1 MSILLKVVALSIVV
15 SAAVMAQNPVI
26 KPPIVDQDLSNN
38 PLLTPRPRPAPPV
51 PNLSRMG
58 VTGGGLPLTLNEA
71 IRLALENNNDIE
83 VSRDNVRLAE
93 TTLRSLQGVY
103 DPIFNFNNVRL
114 NQSFLQFP
122 RESSNFLLDHWPLYT
137 DVTFPSV
144 NVPGGTTSSGTIREK
159 NITFSPTL
167 TKQFSAGGGQYKI
180 YFDNQRTTSNS
191 PITTL
196 SPFYS
201 VDVGVIFTQPLLRNR
216 SIDVYR
222 HDIRIQRKR
231 LTQSDFDFRLSV
243 IAVIAQVQQSYWELV
258 YALRD
263 QLNQVSSLNLARE
276 QLRMIEERISVGAS
290 APLER
295 AQALTQIATSETNL
309 LTATQYVTTTEN
321 ALKQLILRDPA
332 AAAWSARI
340 EPTDK
345 PSLGAAP
352 VNLQDA
358 LKEAFANRPELNRL
372 RLQREINSID
382 IQYYRNQTLPRV
394 DAQSSISSAG
404 FAGSPLQK
412 PLITGD
418 PTNNS
423 SAFLFDQINQLR
435 GSLGQS
441 PVPIPPN
448 TSSVPDNLI
457 GGYFRALGNVWD
469 FHTVTFG
476 LAIEIPIRNR
486 TAKANLAGARIQ
498 GEQLSAQV
506 RALEQAIEVDVRHAG
521 QAVEITRK
529 QILAAR
535 AARES
540 AEIQLAGEQKRYR
553 TGLSTTFLVLQFQN
567 QLVNARTAEIRA
579 EANYNQSVAN
589 LQRATATTLRA
600 NNVIVKPPSTP

>member
-1 MSILLKVVALSIVV
+1 
-15 SAAVMAQNPVI
+15 
-26 KPPIVDQDLSNN
+26 
-38 PLLTPRPRPAPPV
+38 
-51 PNLSRMG
+51 
-58 VTGGGLPLTLNEA
+58 
-71 IRLALENNNDIE
+71 
-83 VSRDNVRLAE
+83 
-93 TTLRSLQGVY
+93 
-103 DPIFNFNNVRL
+103 
-114 NQSFLQFP
+114 
-122 RESSNFLLDHWPLYT
+122 
-137 DVTFPSV
+137 
-144 NVPGGTTSSGTIREK
+144 
-159 NITFSPTL
+159 L
-167 TKQFSAGGGQYKI
+167 TKQFSAGGGQYKVF
-180 YFDNQRTTSNS
+180 FDNQGATSNS

-201 VDVGVIFTQPLLRNR
+201 VDFGVLFTQPLLRNR

-222 HDIRIQRKR
+222 HDIRVQRKR

-243 IAVIAQVQQSYWELV
+243 IAVIAQVQQAYWELV

-263 QLNQVSSLNLARE
+263 QRNQLSSLNLARE
-276 QLRMIEERISVGAS
+276 QLYMIEERISVGAS

-321 ALKQLILRDPA
+321 TLKQLILRDPT
-332 AAAWSARI
+332 AAAWSTQI
-340 EPTDK
+340 EPTDQ
-345 PSLGAAP
+345 PPLAPAP

-358 LKEAFANRPELNRL
+358 LAEAFVNRPELNRL
-372 RLQREINSID
+372 RLQQEINSID
-382 IQYYRNQTLPRV
+382 IQYYRNQTLPRA
-394 DAQSSISSAG
+394 DAQSTVSTTG
-404 FAGSPLQK
+404 YAGSPLQR
-412 PLITGD
+412 PFIVGD
-418 PTNNS
+418 PTTNS
-423 SAFLFDQINQLR
+423 TAFLFDQINRLR
-435 GSLGQS
+435 GTLGQ
-441 PVPIPPN
+441 PPLPLPPA
-448 TSSVPDNLI
+448 TITAPGNLV
-457 GGYFRALGNVWD
+457 GGYFRALGNVFD
-469 FHTVTFG
+469 FHAVTFG

-506 RALEQAIEVDVRHAG
+506 RALEQTIEVDVRNAA
-521 QAVEITRK
+521 QAVEITRR

-579 EANYNQSVAN
+579 EANYNQAIAN

>member
-1 MSILLKVVALSIVV
+1 
-15 SAAVMAQNPVI
+15 MAQIPVI
-26 KPPIVDQDLSNN
+26 KPQIPDQDLSDN
-38 PLLTPRPRPAPPV
+38 PLLTPRPLPPPRV
-51 PNLSRMG
+51 PDLTRIG
-58 VTGGGLPLTLNEA
+58 VGGGALPLSLNEA

-83 VSRDNVRLAE
+83 VSRDNVRIAE

-103 DPIFNFNNVRL
+103 DPTFNINNVRL
-114 NQSFLQFP
+114 SQTVLQYP
-122 RESSNFLLDHWPLYT
+122 REANNFLIDHWPLYT

-144 NVPGGTTSSGTIREK
+144 NVPGGTTSSNTIKER
-159 NITFSPTL
+159 NITISPTL
-167 TKQFSAGGGQYKI
+167 TKQFSAGGGQYKVF
-180 YFDNQRTTSNS
+180 FDNQRTTSNS

-201 VDVGVIFTQPLLRNR
+201 VNLGVLFTQPLLRNR

-222 HDIRIQRKR
+222 HDIRVQRKR

-243 IAVIAQVQQSYWELV
+243 IAVIAQVQQAYWESV

-263 QLNQVSSLNLARE
+263 QQNQVSSLNLARE
-276 QLRMIEERISVGAS
+276 QLNMIEERISVGAS

-321 ALKQLILRDPA
+321 ALKQLVLRDPA

-340 EPTDK
+340 EPTDQP
-345 PSLGAAP
+345 PSGAAP

-358 LKEAFANRPELNRL
+358 LAEAFVNRPELNRL
-372 RLQREINSID
+372 RLQQEINGVD
-382 IQYYRNQTLPRV
+382 IQYYRNQTLPRA
-394 DAQSSISSAG
+394 DAQSIVSTSG
-404 FAGSPLQK
+404 YAGSPLQK
-412 PLITGD
+412 PFITGD

-423 SAFLFDQINQLR
+423 TAFLFDQINQLR
-435 GSLGQS
+435 GALAQ
-441 PVPIPPN
+441 PPLTIPPA
-448 TSSVPDNLI
+448 TSTVPGNLV
-457 GGYFRALGNVWD
+457 GGYFRALGNVFD
-469 FHTVTFG
+469 FHAVTFG
-476 LAIEIPIRNR
+476 LAIEIPIRNQ

-498 GEQLSAQV
+498 AEQLSAQL
-506 RALEQAIEVDVRHAG
+506 RALEQTIEVDVRNSA
-521 QAVEITRK
+521 QAVEITRR

-553 TGLSTTFLVLQFQN
+553 TGLSTTFLVFQFQN

-579 EANYNQSVAN
+579 EANYNQAVAN

-600 NNVIVKPPSTP
+600 NNVKVTPPPTR